1 MKKSFQITIEPE
13 RGAAHFFRELYDYR
27 ELLVFLS
34 IKDVLVRY
42 KQTVFGVAWAV
53 MRPVLTMAIF
63 TFIFGKL
70 AKMPSHGTPYPVL
83 VFTAM
88 LPWQFFS
95 NTVAESSNSLI
106 LNENMVSKVFFP
118 KIIIP
123 TSAVM
128 VSLLDFFISFA
139 LLVGMLFYY
148 NIWFN
153 VRIVFL
159 PLFLLLLTM
168 LSLGIGYWLS
178 ALNVKYRDFRY
189 VIPFVLQIG
198 LYVTPVGFSST
209 VVPDKWKLVY
219 SLNPMVGIIE
229 GFRWV
234 LSGSSAELYAME
246 IYLAISITL
255 LILFTGVWFFN
266 KNESTFADII

>member
-70 AKMPSHGTPYPVL
+70 AKMPSHGIPYPVL

-139 LLVGMLFYY
+139 LLVGMLSYY

-159 PLFLLLLTM
+159 PFFLLLLTM

-209 VVPDKWKLVY
+209 VVPDKWKLFY

-234 LSGSSAELYAME
+234 LSGSSAELYTME
-246 IYLAISITL
+246 IYLAIFITL

>member
-1 MKKSFQITIEPE
+1 MKKSFQIIITPE
-13 RGAAHFFRELYDYR
+13 RSAAHFFRELYDYR

-34 IKDVLVRY
+34 IRDVLVRY
-42 KQTVFGVAWAV
+42 KQTFFGIAWAV
-53 MRPVLTMAIF
+53 LRPVLTMAIF

-123 TSAVM
+123 TSSVM

-148 NIWFN
+148 HIWFN
-153 VRIVFL
+153 MRIVFL
-159 PLFLLLLTM
+159 PLFLLLLTL

-209 VVPDKWKLVY
+209 VVPDKWKLLY

-234 LSGSSAELYAME
+234 LSGSSAELYPMG